1 MNRSKAVL
9 ASLMLLVSTLFGIE
23 NVLAQDKQMILTEE
37 RTRFKLFT
45 NCKPVDLVVE
55 NLDQAARRIGL
66 TETDIIAA
74 AESRLRSARIYTA
87 DKTGPYL
94 YINVTVSRA
103 AFSLRTSLNKRLFDP
118 ISGTH
123 SLTET
128 WNRTSTGIHGGKS
141 GFILSNIAK
150 HMDQFIVQFLRVNE
164 KACEQK

>member
-1 MNRSKAVL
+1 MNRSRKVFAVILVLVL
-9 ASLMLLVSTLFGIE
+9 ALFGIE
-23 NVLAQDKQMILTEE
+23 PVLAQDKQMALTEE

-55 NLDQAARRIGL
+55 SLNQAARRIGL

-87 DKTGPYL
+87 DITGPYL
-94 YINVTVSRA
+94 YINVNVSSA
-103 AFSLRTSLNKRLFDP
+103 AYAIIISLNKRLFDP

-123 SLTET
+123 NLAQT
-128 WNRTSTGIHGGKS
+128 WYRASTGIHAGKS
-141 GFILSNIAK
+141 GFILSDIAE
-150 HMDQFIVQFLRVNE
+150 HMDQFIVQFLRANE